1 MGKPEAFTIAS
12 SANAG
17 PKSSAGY
24 GDSARCFTIAALLSL
39 LVLKQAG
46 ENWWKYKLLN
56 ELCAKIHVRGY
67 PVSNPSH
74 VTWDLAR
81 TA

>member
-1 MGKPEAFTIAS
+1 MGKAEAFAS
-12 SANAG
+12 SASAG

-46 ENWWKYKLLN
+46 ENWWKYK
-56 ELCAKIHVRGY
+56 
-67 PVSNPSH
+67 
-74 VTWDLAR
+74 
-81 TA
+81 